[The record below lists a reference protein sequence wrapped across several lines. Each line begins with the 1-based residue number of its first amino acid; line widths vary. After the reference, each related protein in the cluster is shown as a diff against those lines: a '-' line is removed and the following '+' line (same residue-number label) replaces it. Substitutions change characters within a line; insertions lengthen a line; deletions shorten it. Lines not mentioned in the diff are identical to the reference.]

1 MSCRKDVVIIG
12 LQLWLPLNGDVKNY
26 GLCNA
31 ELSYSNLSF
40 EDSGKIGKCLS
51 TGGIVM
57 SAETAGKILNNNAI
71 TISLWLYVNAPTGSD
86 NKAMIFGNNEMANNN
101 NRKFSLFQ
109 YPTCNDFH
117 YCWMNDTSGDSGTF
131 RNGVV
136 KNVFPSY
143 QWTHI
148 AVTYENPNICVYI
161 NGELK
166 HTSSGVS
173 NSASFHYAT
182 NVIHN
187 SPYHKVNDFR
197 LYDECLSPKQIKYIS
212 QAMICHYPMGNI
224 DGKIGG
230 RNLIRNSKFTN
241 TSWSNNNCGVE
252 IGNTNGSHFDYTT
265 DGIRTVKKSGWG
277 GTGIFI
283 KPDVIPIEYE
293 KTVTLSFD
301 LKLIK
306 FNDIYF
312 SSSANTVGDKN
323 WWTQTVP
330 NTNTGLDV
338 AREDLNN
345 WHRVSCT
352 IKIPA
357 KNSMYEKE
365 RVVIIRLL
373 DGSNGGDYEYYMKNL
388 KLELG
393 NIATDWTPTPEDN
406 PPFYDNIIPDI
417 SGYQNNGEVTDSAC
431 PTWSNDSPRYL
442 GSYEFNGK
450 NQYISGLSPISNNTK
465 EFTIAFW
472 VKLKNVPNVMTF
484 YTARKSI
491 GSGVALF
498 FVNKNIRFDDNAQ
511 FAFNYTCNL
520 SSNKWTHL
528 CVTRNNTSKKLY
540 INGKLVDSTSK
551 VGDMQNIGQH
561 FTIGGSE
568 SSDSGIADMN
578 WLNGNISD
586 FRIYTTA
593 LSESDV
599 LDLYQSSASLDSQGN
614 LILSGEVIE

>member
-57 SAETAGKILNNNAI
+57 SAETTGKILNNNAI
-71 TISLWLYVNAPTGSD
+71 TISLWLYVNAPTGST
-86 NKAMIFGNNEMANNN
+86 NNRAMIFGNSGIVNNN

-117 YCWMNDTSGDSGTF
+117 YFWMNDTSGFDERILT
-131 RNGVV
+131 
-136 KNVFPSY
+136 NVLPSY

-148 AVTYENPNICVYI
+148 AVTYDNPNTCVYI

-173 NSASFHYAT
+173 NSASFHYT
-182 NVIHN
+182 TDVIHN

-197 LYDECLSPKQIKYIS
+197 LYDECLSPKQIKLLS
-212 QAMICHYPMGNI
+212 QAMICHYPMGNV

-241 TSWSNNNCGVE
+241 TSWSNNNCGVN
-252 IGNTNGSHFDYTT
+252 IWNTNGSHFDYTT

-306 FNDIYF
+306 FNDISF
-312 SSSANTVGDKN
+312 SSSANTVGDEN

-393 NIATDWTPTPEDN
+393 NIATDWTPAPEDN

-417 SGYQNNGEVTDSAC
+417 SGYQNNGEVTDSTC

-472 VKLKNVPNVMTF
+472 VKLANKFNNVTF
-484 YTARKSI
+484 FSARTSVGCGVSLFLLGGGRIRLDDNKQSI
-491 GSGVALF
+491 FNNSF
-498 FVNKNIRFDDNAQ
+498 DFVNK
-511 FAFNYTCNL
+511 
-520 SSNKWTHL
+520 WVHL
-528 CVTRNNTSKKLY
+528 CITRNTTNKRLY
-540 INGKLVDSTSK
+540 INGKLIDALSDI
-551 VGDMQNIGQH
+551 GDMQNIGKY

-568 SSDSGIADMN
+568 GVDDGIGTDN
-578 WLNGNISD
+578 FLNGKLSD
-586 FRIYTTA
+586 FRIYSTD
-593 LSESDV
+593 LSDEDV